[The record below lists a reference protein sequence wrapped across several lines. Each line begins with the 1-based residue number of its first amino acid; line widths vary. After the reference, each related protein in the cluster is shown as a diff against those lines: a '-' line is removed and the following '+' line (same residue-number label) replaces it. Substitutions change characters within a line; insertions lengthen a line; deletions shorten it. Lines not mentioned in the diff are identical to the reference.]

1 MTTNVDSAA
10 DHPMDLARVVYA
22 VDDDRANKSITVR
35 EASEQYRS
43 WRQAYYRMHITW
55 R

>member
-1 MTTNVDSAA
+1 METNVDSAA

-22 VDDDRANKSITVR
+22 ADDDRANKPISVR

-43 WRQAYYRMHITW
+43 WREAYYKTRVTW

>member
-1 MTTNVDSAA
+1 METNVDSAA
-10 DHPMDLARVVYA
+10 EYPEDLARVVYA
-22 VDDDRANKSITVR
+22 ADDDRANKSITVR

-43 WRQAYYRMHITW
+43 WRLAHYKTRIMW